1 MRKRVFQWLGRE
13 FISLSAEGRAGLGA
27 AEEARDLF
35 DRFDGEL
42 RGAGLSLENTV
53 RTRLWAR
60 DGESRGL
67 ASAQRLKTLT
77 GKARS
82 VSASFIAPD
91 RFDSEA
97 KVALTLTAMRPTKP
111 GGEKVLKEYDPPASP
126 LRYLISDSLV
136 FLSGVT
142 SHTGAL
148 TDQLAEVLPLIDGSL
163 AEAGSSWARVVKV
176 SCFLHRGQELEALK
190 GLLRDAGRA
199 AAPGTE
205 YAFVHGYAAE
215 GTLLEIEVTAETSA

>member
-13 FISLSAEGRAGLGA
+13 FISLSAEGKVGLGA
-27 AEEARDLF
+27 ADEARDLL

-42 RGAGLSLENTV
+42 RGTGLSLENTV

-60 DGESRGL
+60 DAESRSL

-77 GKARS
+77 GQARS
-82 VSASFIAPD
+82 VSSSFIAPD

-97 KVALTLTAMRPTKP
+97 LVALTLMAMRPTRP
-111 GGEKVLKEYDPPASP
+111 GVEKVLKEYDPPASP

-142 SHTGAL
+142 SHIGAL
-148 TDQLAEVLPLIDGSL
+148 ADQVAEVLPLIDGSL
-163 AEAGSSWARVVKV
+163 TDAGSSWDRAVKV
-176 SCFLHRGQELEALK
+176 SCFLHRGQELETLK

-199 AAPGTE
+199 AAPGME
-205 YAFVHGYAAE
+205 YAIVHGYAAE
-215 GTLLEIEVTAETSA
+215 GTLLEIEVTAEISA